1 MRKTLTLGGLAVAT
15 LGTALAQNEG
25 PDDAVIYSNE
35 FLSIGV
41 GARAQALGNSTVASS
56 GDIFS
61 TYWNPAGLAGVDST
75 AGLIAGA
82 MHAEQF
88 AGVTKFD
95 YLGLSIP
102 VAGGGRRLG
111 VSLIRQGTD
120 DIPNTLNLIGPDGT
134 VDYGNITTFGVADYA
149 GIVSYAQPTSLLKGR
164 VSVGGNLKII
174 RRVIGDFSSAWGV
187 GVDLGARYVDGPLRA
202 GIVLRDATTTFNSWK
217 TEFSEEDLATLQ
229 RTGNTLPDASGTEI
243 TRPTLL
249 PSVAYRFGFGNFGV
263 APEATAS
270 VTFDGRRNT
279 LLASDGVSVDLAA
292 GLEIDFRNI
301 VFARVGVDQFQ
312 EVRALGEAEGTL
324 TPRAALGLGVRIK
337 RFALDYA
344 FSNPGSEADL
354 YAHVVSVNFGLTKGG
369 TRPTRGRARPTR
381 GSRRGG

>member
-1 MRKTLTLGGLAVAT
+1 MRKIIAACTLLSIGLGPSAYGQQAP
-15 LGTALAQNEG
+15 

-56 GDIFS
+56 DDIFS
-61 TYWNPAGLAGVDST
+61 TYWNPAGLAAVDSS

-95 YLGLSIP
+95 YVGVSLPIAS
-102 VAGGGRRLG
+102 GGRRLG

-120 DIPNTLNLIGPDGT
+120 DIANTLNLVEPDGT
-134 VDYGNITTFGVADYA
+134 INYDNITTFAVADYA
-149 GIVSYAQPTSLLKGR
+149 IAFSYAQPTRLLKNR
-164 VSVGGNLKII
+164 VSVGGNLKVI
-174 RRVIGDFSSAWGV
+174 RRILGDFSQAWGV
-187 GVDLGARYVDGPLRA
+187 GVDVGARYADGPLRA
-202 GIVLRDATTTFNSWK
+202 GLVLRDATSTFNSWK
-217 TEFSEEDLATLQ
+217 TELSDSDLEVLQ

-249 PSVAYRFGFGNFGV
+249 PSMAYRFALGNFGI
-263 APEATAS
+263 APEATAF

-279 LLASDGVSVDLAA
+279 LVASNTVSVDLAG
-292 GLEIDFRNI
+292 GLEVDFRRI
-301 VFARVGVDQFQ
+301 VFARFGVDQFQ
-312 EVRALGEAEGTL
+312 EIRPLGEEDGIL
-324 TPRAALGLGVRIK
+324 TPRFALGLGVKIK

-344 FSNPGSEADL
+344 YSNPGSESDL
-354 YAHVVSVNFGLTKGG
+354 YAHVVSVNFGLS
-369 TRPTRGRARPTR
+369 R
-381 GSRRGG
+381 GS